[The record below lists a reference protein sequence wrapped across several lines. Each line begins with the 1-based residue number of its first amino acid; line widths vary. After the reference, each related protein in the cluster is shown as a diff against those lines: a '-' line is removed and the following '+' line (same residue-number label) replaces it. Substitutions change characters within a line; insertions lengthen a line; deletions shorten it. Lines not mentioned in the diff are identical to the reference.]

1 MKKVMTLIF
10 AASYL
15 GELVPALWLCML
27 PRSHGSQ
34 GHLVELNHHSELL
47 SVVIGHTC
55 SFPAFPAY
63 RLFSSSLR

>member
-15 GELVPALWLCML
+15 GELIPALWLCML

-34 GHLVELNHHSELL
+34 GHLVEFNHSELL